1 MVVQEVAGWPE
12 QKPDGPLLEALKV
25 CGNVDAPSRGPWRLN
40 EAVVQEGVP
49 HYHSCGL
56 HVAALRRH

>member
-40 EAVVQEGVP
+40 EAVVQEVVAR
-49 HYHSCGL
+49 YHSFGL
-56 HVAALRRH
+56 RGAAPRRR